1 MQMNY
6 ELKEIELTFTC
17 KLATFELDIILQRR
31 EQILQAMKDGLDEEI
46 IGIAVSAEEQ
56 LTLSGTKWRY
66 SPKSMFQLHSA

>member
-17 KLATFELDIILQRR
+17 KLASFEADIIVQRR
-31 EQILQAMKDGLDEEI
+31 DQIFQAMKDGLDEEI

-56 LTLSGTKWRY
+56 LTLSGTK
-66 SPKSMFQLHSA
+66 